1 MMVSASIG
9 ISRCVYLVAKR
20 MVYPLT
26 NPFVTIFLD
35 FNIFLY
41 CGQMS
46 VGSMMLLFCL
56 QNILDRSLPKS
67 FLDKHPVLQQ
77 VLASGS
83 LFMERNVKKA
93 ATFKVNRLISNAL
106 EIHDSAAQESDNSV
120 NETMYGKALLGYSKI
135 SDEKEEVGGHLWTW
149 NGLRTGRLFEEEGI
163 WMSNRV
169 MQGMYLHVVIT
180 FLTPRLT

>member
-1 MMVSASIG
+1 
-9 ISRCVYLVAKR
+9 
-20 MVYPLT
+20 
-26 NPFVTIFLD
+26 
-35 FNIFLY
+35 
-41 CGQMS
+41 
-46 VGSMMLLFCL
+46 
-56 QNILDRSLPKS
+56 
-67 FLDKHPVLQQ
+67 
-77 VLASGS
+77 
-83 LFMERNVKKA
+83 MERNVKKA

-180 FLTPRLT
+180 FLTPR